1 MPRPR
6 GGGWK
11 VDTSGMHYLGPV
23 SGSHSNK
30 YDFVE
35 SPKIVATKERSA
47 GFAESANGDRMDGL

>member
-1 MPRPR
+1 
-6 GGGWK
+6 
-11 VDTSGMHYLGPV
+11 MHYLGPV
-23 SGSHSNK
+23 SASHSNK